1 MPVAKIVLPGGNNKQ
16 LLKWLPN
23 TYVFL
28 KHGFQQTGVIPT
40 GTLHI

>member
-1 MPVAKIVLPGGNNKQ
+1 MPGAKIVLPGVADKQ

-23 TYVFL
+23 TNGFL
-28 KHGFQQTGVIPT
+28 KHGFQQKGVIPT